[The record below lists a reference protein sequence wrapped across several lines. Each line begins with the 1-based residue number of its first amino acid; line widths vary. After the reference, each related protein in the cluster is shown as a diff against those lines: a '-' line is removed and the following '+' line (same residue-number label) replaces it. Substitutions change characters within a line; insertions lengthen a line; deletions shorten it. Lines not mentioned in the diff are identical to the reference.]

1 MPARAV
7 ADIFF
12 TFLKYVNGVL
22 GYSTVHGF
30 GTPALRHSRDSQWSQ
45 FWGQRES
52 RTPALPRLLIPTK
65 CRVSGV
71 SGVLEFG
78 TPPILKI
85 ETIGSLRSAG
95 VPGIQGLPRTLNIGG
110 LSSPGSPGVL
120 LAIYCLICSV
130 PWSMSNWQKNVN
142 FHFFK
147 NKYFFFSFE
156 TFCHPC
162 WTHICWNIIL
172 PTQPLS
178 DKKQTLLT

>member
-1 MPARAV
+1 M
-7 ADIFF
+7 
-12 TFLKYVNGVL
+12 VL
-22 GYSTVHGF
+22 G
-30 GTPALRHSRDSQWSQ
+30 LRHSRDSQWSQ

-65 CRVSGV
+65 FRVSGV
-71 SGVLEFG
+71 SGVLDFG

-85 ETIGSLRSAG
+85 EAIGSLGSSG

-162 WTHICWNIIL
+162 WTHICWTIIL
-172 PTQPLS
+172 LTQPVS
-178 DKKQTLLT
+178 DKNKHFWAIYRSSPPWSF

>member
-1 MPARAV
+1 MV
-7 ADIFF
+7 KCFF
-12 TFLKYVNGVL
+12 SFWAIVQFMVL
-22 GYSTVHGF
+22 AL
-30 GTPALRHSRDSQWSQ
+30 PALRHSRDSQWSQ

-156 TFCHPC
+156 TSCHPC
-162 WTHICWNIIL
+162 WTHICWTIIL
-172 PTQPLS
+172 LTQPVS